1 MADQKARVRVSIFAR
16 LLTIMILMA
25 VTLLVIVATFFVFFV
40 FPGAT
45 AEAGHAFEQ
54 FSRGVAASSPDY
66 SAAQALA
73 SRVHVQIR
81 YEGPRGS
88 WATNP
93 HVPSILDVKQGRAV
107 SFLGH
112 EYHIESAADGGSYLF
127 VWDYGEHVRGLH
139 AKMLWL
145 LLFLVVGVVC
155 TAYVFQRRL
164 LRPVRLLDE
173 GVTRLSTGDLNV
185 AVPVVT
191 RDEFGVLTD
200 TFNKMVGQVKQMI
213 QARDQLLL
221 DVSHELRSPLTRLK
235 VALALL
241 PDDENKNGMVGD
253 LPRDQR
259 LGQQVTLAGKPGR
272 RGVAGGGLQRRLKL
286 GHLGGVNE
294 ARGVVPIGQTAD
306 PSDEFGALTDTF
318 NKMVGRVK
326 QMIQARDQLLLDVS
340 HELRSPL
347 TRLKVALA
355 LLPDDENRAGMVG
368 DLNEMEAMITELL
381 ELERMREGRGLRREG
396 CDLAPVLR
404 ELADVYNGD
413 PPGVRLLAPPEIW
426 LDIDREKIRIV
437 LRNLLENA
445 RKFSLPDSGPVEIT
459 VETDE
464 SRIILRVRDDGPG
477 IPESDLP
484 NLFEPFYRVD
494 RSRSRKTGGYGLGL
508 SICKRIME
516 AHGGSI
522 SVSNNPGRGASFVL
536 VFNELAAGKFTKEN
550 QHVNEP
556 IDPSRERDSRL
567 GVSGRE

>member
-1 MADQKARVRVSIFAR
+1 VAERKARVRVSIFAR
-16 LLTIMILMA
+16 LMTIMILMA
-25 VTLLVIVATFFVFFV
+25 VTLLAIIAFFFVFFV

-45 AEAGHAFEQ
+45 AEAGQAFEQ
-54 FSRGVAASSPDY
+54 FSRGVALSSPDY
-66 SAAQALA
+66 PTAQALA
-73 SRVHVQIR
+73 HRVHVQIR

-88 WATNP
+88 WSTDP
-93 HVPSILDVKQGRAV
+93 YVPAILDVKQGRAV

-112 EYHIESAADGGSYLF
+112 EYHIESAPDGGSYLF

-164 LRPVRLLDE
+164 LRPVRLLDD
-173 GVTRLSTGDLNV
+173 GVARLSTGDLNV

-191 RDEFGVLTD
+191 R
-200 TFNKMVGQVKQMI
+200 
-213 QARDQLLL
+213 
-221 DVSHELRSPLTRLK
+221 
-235 VALALL
+235 
-241 PDDENKNGMVGD
+241 
-253 LPRDQR
+253 
-259 LGQQVTLAGKPGR
+259 
-272 RGVAGGGLQRRLKL
+272 
-286 GHLGGVNE
+286 
-294 ARGVVPIGQTAD
+294 
-306 PSDEFGALTDTF
+306 DEFGALTDTF

-355 LLPDDENRAGMVG
+355 LLPDDENRAGMIG

-381 ELERMREGRGLRREG
+381 ELERMREGRGLRRERQDMMPILG
-396 CDLAPVLR
+396 EMA
-404 ELADVYNGD
+404 EAYNSGL
-413 PPGVRLLAPPEIW
+413 PGVRVVALPSEMW

-445 RKFSLPDSGPVEIT
+445 RKFSLPDSRPIEISAEEDAGAM
-459 VETDE
+459 V
-464 SRIILRVRDDGPG
+464 LRVRDDGPG
-477 IPESDLP
+477 IPEADLP
-484 NLFEPFYRVD
+484 NVFEPFYRVD

-522 SVSNNPGRGASFVL
+522 SVTNNPGRGASFEMKFQKPTDGNL
-536 VFNELAAGKFTKEN
+536 DRSSDSTLALKE
-550 QHVNEP
+550 
-556 IDPSRERDSRL
+556 I
-567 GVSGRE
+567 

>member
-1 MADQKARVRVSIFAR
+1 MADHAGWIRVSIFAR

-45 AEAGHAFEQ
+45 AEAAHAFEQ

-66 SAAQALA
+66 PAAQALA
-73 SRVHVQIR
+73 LRVHVQIR
-81 YEGPRGS
+81 YEGPRGT

-93 HVPSILDVKQGRAV
+93 HVPSILDVEQGRAM
-107 SFLGH
+107 SYLGH

-139 AKMLWL
+139 EKMLWL
-145 LLFLVVGVVC
+145 LLFLMVGVVC

-173 GVTRLSTGDLNV
+173 GVARLSTGDLNV

-191 RDEFGVLTD
+191 R
-200 TFNKMVGQVKQMI
+200 
-213 QARDQLLL
+213 
-221 DVSHELRSPLTRLK
+221 
-235 VALALL
+235 
-241 PDDENKNGMVGD
+241 
-253 LPRDQR
+253 
-259 LGQQVTLAGKPGR
+259 
-272 RGVAGGGLQRRLKL
+272 
-286 GHLGGVNE
+286 
-294 ARGVVPIGQTAD
+294 
-306 PSDEFGALTDTF
+306 DEFGALTDTF

-355 LLPDDENRAGMVG
+355 LLPDDENRAGMAG
-368 DLNEMEAMITELL
+368 DLNEMEVMIAELL
-381 ELERMREGRGLRREG
+381 ELERMREGRGLRRERR
-396 CDLAPVLR
+396 DLAPVLR
-404 ELADVYNGD
+404 ELAEVYSND
-413 PPGVRLLAPPEIW
+413 PPGVRLLALPEIW
-426 LDIDREKIRIV
+426 LDIDREKIRVV

-445 RKFSLPDSGPVEIT
+445 RKFSLPDSGPIEIT
-459 VETDE
+459 VD
-464 SRIILRVRDDGPG
+464 SDAGNIIVRVCDDGPG
-477 IPESDLP
+477 IPEPDLP

-516 AHGGSI
+516 AHEGSI
-522 SVSNNPGRGASFVL
+522 SVTNNPHRGASFAL
-536 VFNELAAGKFTKEN
+536 IFNKLAAGESTREN
-550 QHVNEP
+550 P
-556 IDPSRERDSRL
+556 AC
-567 GVSGRE
+567 

>member
-253 LPRDQR
+253 L
-259 LGQQVTLAGKPGR
+259 
-272 RGVAGGGLQRRLKL
+272 
-286 GHLGGVNE
+286 
-294 ARGVVPIGQTAD
+294 
-306 PSDEFGALTDTF
+306 
-318 NKMVGRVK
+318 
-326 QMIQARDQLLLDVS
+326 
-340 HELRSPL
+340 
-347 TRLKVALA
+347 
-355 LLPDDENRAGMVG
+355 
-368 DLNEMEAMITELL
+368 NEMEAMITELL

>member
-1 MADQKARVRVSIFAR
+1 MAERKTRVRVSIFAR
-16 LLTIMILMA
+16 LMTIMILMA

-45 AEAGHAFEQ
+45 AEAAQAFEQ
-54 FSRGVAASSPDY
+54 FSRGVAATSPDY
-66 SAAQALA
+66 PTARALA
-73 SRVHVQIR
+73 HRVHVQIR

-88 WATNP
+88 WATDP
-93 HVPSILDVKQGRAV
+93 DVPSILDVKQGRAV

-112 EYHIESAADGGSYLF
+112 EYHIESAANGGSYLF

-164 LRPVRLLDE
+164 LRPVRLLDD
-173 GVTRLSTGDLNV
+173 GVARLSTGDLSV
-185 AVPVVT
+185 VVPVVT
-191 RDEFGVLTD
+191 R
-200 TFNKMVGQVKQMI
+200 
-213 QARDQLLL
+213 
-221 DVSHELRSPLTRLK
+221 
-235 VALALL
+235 
-241 PDDENKNGMVGD
+241 
-253 LPRDQR
+253 
-259 LGQQVTLAGKPGR
+259 
-272 RGVAGGGLQRRLKL
+272 
-286 GHLGGVNE
+286 
-294 ARGVVPIGQTAD
+294 
-306 PSDEFGALTDTF
+306 DEFGALTDTF

-355 LLPDDENRAGMVG
+355 LLPPDENRAGMMG

-381 ELERMREGRGLRREG
+381 ELERMRGGRGLRRERQ
-396 CDLAPVLR
+396 DIVPVLR
-404 ELADVYNGD
+404 EVVEVYNSD
-413 PPGVRLLAPPEIW
+413 PPGVRLIAPASEMW

-445 RKFSLPDSGPVEIT
+445 RKFSLPDSRPIEIT
-459 VETDE
+459 AEEDVGV
-464 SRIILRVRDDGPG
+464 ILVRVRDDGPG
-477 IPESDLP
+477 IPESDLS

-522 SVSNNPGRGASFVL
+522 AVTNNPGRGASFV
-536 VFNELAAGKFTKEN
+536 VTFEKLASARLHRSADPTLTLKE
-550 QHVNEP
+550 
-556 IDPSRERDSRL
+556 I
-567 GVSGRE
+567 